1 MPCDKLKIKEFSGS
15 GAQTAESWWQK
26 FEIATKINTWKD
38 EDLVLQFPFYL
49 SGAALSWYSA
59 LETTIKDDWAR
70 LKAEFEKF
78 FLKQEP
84 ALVTESKLLSRK
96 MKAGETLEE
105 YMAELTE
112 LGSKLGKSVNSLATN
127 FLNGLPSQAMRDF
140 VVSTDSHTIDSYKN
154 RARIY
159 LARHPAA
166 TAVKFDSSAFFVE
179 EEKQNHSSNMEVI
192 NAITEGFKGLRKDL
206 SSFRGR
212 SQYRGR
218 GRGRGGKGHGRSRY
232 RSMSPHG
239 PRSSSKSPVRPGR
252 SQPIICHKCK
262 GENHIAAHCLASN

>member
-1 MPCDKLKIKEFSGS
+1 MPCDKLKIKEFTGSGS
-15 GAQTAESWWQK
+15 IPAEQWWQK
-26 FEIATKINTWKD
+26 FQIATEINKWKD
-38 EDLVLQFPFYL
+38 EDLIHQLPFHL
-49 SGAALSWYSA
+49 SGAALSWYS
-59 LETTIKDDWAR
+59 TIPNDKQADWAQ

-96 MKAGETLEE
+96 MKPGETLEE
-105 YMAELTE
+105 YVADLTE
-112 LGSKLGKSVNSLATN
+112 LGSKLGKSIGSLATN

-159 LARHPAA
+159 LARHPAS
-166 TAVKFDSSAFFVE
+166 TSVKFDSSAFFVE
-179 EEKQNHSSNMEVI
+179 EEDKQSGACANAEVI

-212 SQYRGR
+212 SRGR
-218 GRGRGGKGHGRSRY
+218 GRGKGRGDRTRY
-232 RSMSPHG
+232 RSKSPQ
-239 PRSSSKSPVRPGR
+239 RSTSKSPNRPGKE
-252 SQPIICHKCK
+252 PIVCHKC
-262 GENHIAAHCLASN
+262 GQLNHIARNCLASN